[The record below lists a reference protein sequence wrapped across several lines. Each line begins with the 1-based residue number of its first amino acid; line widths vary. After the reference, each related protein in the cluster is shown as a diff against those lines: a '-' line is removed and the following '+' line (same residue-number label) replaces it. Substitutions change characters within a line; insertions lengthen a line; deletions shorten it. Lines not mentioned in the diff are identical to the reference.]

1 MIRRLLLKSL
11 IVATSTNVEGIAAP
25 PLGFAR
31 QSLLSRFGSNS
42 KASGNATCSDCSIYE
57 PAESVTAPKANVW
70 APITPEDNV
79 AVWNL
84 LHDPA
89 SGLNLT
95 DPDVAVV
102 NDNYVFYID
111 TVHVNKSDALP
122 YLDGS
127 GPKPSPW
134 ARVII
139 FEGGKPEPISQEY
152 MVGPLPVSSET
163 TIQKLDYPFNGGTG
177 GSIPF
182 NGRFFDMKRMDASD
196 PLLTSIMSNITDITE
211 SLLGG
216 VYYGYKD
223 NRTTLTGTTTNPTS
237 LDGDQSFQVM
247 MFNIPGTTSYLRPL
261 DFFVI
266 LDSTGTDASL
276 YKLKGL
282 VTNTR
287 FFPTVADL
295 RAAFDAGELVEEF
308 HQPTDDEWALVK
320 YNEEMGVRELEEK
333 FAPQSLEVG
342 GKRYKL
348 DPEQKYVE
356 YMGWSFY
363 ISHTRSLGIML
374 YDIRFKGERILY
386 ELSMQE
392 AAAHYGGFQP
402 KSATTLYHDTYYQLG
417 ADLFPLVEGFDC
429 PFGSTF
435 WNVSVHNGNTTTT
448 NVNSI
453 CIFETDAG
461 FPLSRHR
468 AQGGANGY
476 GFANLGVVKAS
487 VLTVRAI
494 ATVGNYDYL
503 FDYGFHVDG
512 SLEITVRASGY
523 LQSSFYYRDQG
534 AWGPR
539 IQEATQG
546 SLHDHVL
553 TWKADFDV
561 LGAANALQVTEL
573 RTEKTTQP
581 WWPELGAF
589 EQIRLE
595 SRNVAT
601 ETQLQWA
608 ANGET
613 FYCVNHATATNRWGS
628 PRGYRIVPGRSN
640 VRLTTLNSPFSRRNT
655 ALSKMHLAVTRQHDT
670 EPWGNSVQ
678 NLNLPWRP
686 QQDFAKLF
694 DDEPVD
700 GEDLVVW
707 LNLGMHHFTRAED
720 VPVTLY
726 SEAVSSV
733 MFAPQN
739 FFDNAQDGDLRNRRW
754 YAESAAPAPGA
765 DDGGNVTSMMTET
778 YGIELPQC
786 MVSLQEPVI
795 GQIV

>member
-1 MIRRLLLKSL
+1 MIQRLVSAAL
-11 IVATSTNVEGIAAP
+11 IVATSANAAAVASP
-25 PLGFAR
+25 PLGHER
-31 QSLLSRFGSNS
+31 QTLLSKFAGS
-42 KASGNATCSDCSIYE
+42 KFYGNATCSDCSIYE
-57 PAESVTAPKANVW
+57 AAESVTAPKTNIW
-70 APITPEDNV
+70 APITPEDSL

-102 NDNYVFYID
+102 NDNYVWYVD
-111 TVHVNKSDALP
+111 TVHVNKSNALP

-127 GPKPSPW
+127 GLKPSSW
-134 ARVII
+134 ARAII
-139 FEGGKPEPISQEY
+139 FEGGKLEPVSQEY
-152 MVGPLPVSSET
+152 MIGPLPVCGET
-163 TIQKLDYPFNGGTG
+163 TIQKLDYPYNGGTG
-177 GSIPF
+177 GSVPF
-182 NGRFFDMKRMDASD
+182 NGRYFDSKRSAASE
-196 PLLTSIMSNITDITE
+196 PLLVSVMSNITDITTA
-211 SLLGG
+211 LLDG
-216 VYYGYKD
+216 VYYGSS
-223 NRTTLTGTTTNPTS
+223 NANSTLTATTTTPTS
-237 LDGDQSFQVM
+237 LDGNQAFQII
-247 MFNIPGTTSYLRPL
+247 MFKVPGSTSYLRPL

-295 RAAFDAGELVEEF
+295 RAAFEAGELVEEF
-308 HQPTDDEWALVK
+308 YQPSDDDWALVK
-320 YNEEMGVRELEEK
+320 YNPEMGVRELEEK

-348 DPEQKYVE
+348 DSEQKYVE

-363 ISHTRSLGIML
+363 VSHTRTLGIML
-374 YDIRFKGERILY
+374 FDIRFKGERILY

-392 AAAHYGGFQP
+392 AAAQYGGFQP
-402 KSATTLYHDTYYQLG
+402 KSATTLYHDTHFQLG
-417 ADLFPLVEGFDC
+417 ADLFQL
-429 PFGSTF
+429 
-435 WNVSVHNGNTTTT
+435 
-448 NVNSI
+448 
-453 CIFETDAG
+453 TDAG

-468 AQGGANGY
+468 AGGGSNDY
-476 GFANLGVVKAS
+476 GFSNLGVVKAS
-487 VLTVRAI
+487 LLTLRSI

-503 FDYGFHVDG
+503 FDYAFHVDG

-523 LQSSFYYRDQG
+523 LQSSFFYRDQG

-553 TWKADFDV
+553 TWKADFDI
-561 LGAANALQVTEL
+561 LGTANSLKVTEL
-573 RTEKTTQP
+573 KAVNTTQP
-581 WWPELGAF
+581 WWPELGEF
-589 EQIRLE
+589 EQLQLE
-595 SRNVAT
+595 SYNVKT
-601 ETQLQWA
+601 ERELQWA
-608 ANGET
+608 ENGQT
-613 FYCVNHATATNRWGS
+613 FYTVNHATATNRWGS
-628 PRGYRIVPGRSN
+628 PRGYRIVPGKSN
-640 VRLTTLNSPFSRRNT
+640 IRLSTLNSPFSRRNT
-655 ALSKMHLAVTRQHDT
+655 ALSKTHLAVTRQHDT

-678 NLNLPWRP
+678 NLNMPWKP
-686 QQDFAKLF
+686 QQDFAKMF
-694 DDEPVD
+694 DGEGVED
-700 GEDLVVW
+700 EDLVVW

-754 YAESAAPAPGA
+754 YTVPVATEEN
-765 DDGGNVTSMMTET
+765 GNVAALVSET

-786 MVSLQEPVI
+786 MVSLQEPIVGQVI
-795 GQIV
+795 

>member
-1 MIRRLLLKSL
+1 MFQRLIFAAL
-11 IVATSTNVEGIAAP
+11 IGAASTDAAAVASP
-25 PLGFAR
+25 PLGLER
-31 QSLLSRFGSNS
+31 QTLLSRFGGS
-42 KASGNATCSDCSIYE
+42 KLYGNATCSDCSIYE
-57 PAESVTAPKANVW
+57 SAESVTAPKANAW
-70 APITPEDNV
+70 APIMPEDSL

-95 DPDVAVV
+95 DPDVAAV
-102 NDNYVFYID
+102 NDNYIWYVD
-111 TVHVNKSDALP
+111 TVHVNKSDVLP

-127 GPKPSPW
+127 GLKPSSW
-134 ARVII
+134 ARAII
-139 FEGGKPEPISQEY
+139 FEGGKLEPVSQEY
-152 MVGPLPVSSET
+152 MIGPLPVCGET
-163 TIQKLDYPFNGGTG
+163 TIQKLDYPYNGGTG
-177 GSIPF
+177 GTIPF
-182 NGRFFDMKRMDASD
+182 NGRYFDSKRSAASE
-196 PLLTSIMSNITDITE
+196 PLLVSVMSNITDIT
-211 SLLGG
+211 SALLGG
-216 VYYGYKD
+216 VYYGSSD
-223 NRTTLTGTTTNPTS
+223 DRSTLTATTTTPTS
-237 LDGDQSFQVM
+237 LDGNQAFQII
-247 MFNIPGTTSYLRPL
+247 MFKVPGSTSYLRPL

-287 FFPTVADL
+287 FFPAVADL

-308 HQPTDDEWALVK
+308 YQPADDDWALVK
-320 YNEEMGVRELEEK
+320 YNPEMGVRELEEK

-348 DPEQKYVE
+348 DSEQKYVE

-363 ISHTRSLGIML
+363 VSHTRTLGVML

-392 AAAHYGGFQP
+392 AAAQYGGFQP
-402 KSATTLYHDTYYQLG
+402 KSATTLYHDTHFQLG
-417 ADLFPLVEGFDC
+417 ADLFQLVEGFDC

-435 WNVSVHNGNTTTT
+435 WNVTVPNGNSTTT

-453 CIFETDAG
+453 CIFESDAG

-468 AQGGANGY
+468 AGGGSNEY
-476 GFANLGVVKAS
+476 GFSNLGVVKAS
-487 VLTVRAI
+487 LLTLRSI

-503 FDYGFHVDG
+503 FDYGFYVDG

-523 LQSSFYYRDQG
+523 LQSSFFYRDQG

-553 TWKADFDV
+553 TWKADFDI
-561 LGAANALQVTEL
+561 LDAANSLRVTEL
-573 RTEKTTQP
+573 KAVNTTQP
-581 WWPELGAF
+581 WWPELGEF
-589 EQIRLE
+589 EQLQLE
-595 SRNVAT
+595 SYNVET
-601 ETQLQWA
+601 ERELQWA
-608 ANGET
+608 ANGQT
-613 FYCVNHATATNRWGS
+613 FYTVNHATATNKWGS
-628 PRGYRIVPGRSN
+628 PRGYRIVPGKSN
-640 VRLTTLNSPFSRRNT
+640 IRLSTLNSPFSRRNT
-655 ALSKMHLAVTRQHDT
+655 ALSKTHLAVTRQHDT

-678 NLNLPWRP
+678 NLNMPWAP
-686 QQDFAKLF
+686 QQDFTKFF
-694 DDEPVD
+694 DDESVEN
-700 GEDLVVW
+700 EDLVVW

-726 SEAVSSV
+726 SEAVSSI

-754 YAESAAPAPGA
+754 YTVPTATA
-765 DDGGNVTSMMTET
+765 DSGNVTALVSET

-786 MVSLQEPVI
+786 MVSLQEPTV
-795 GQIV
+795 GQII